1 MINIEAVKRILES
14 QGKLDFKP
22 FHFKNAKQD
31 YWAYRTNE
39 NEFYVCDDN
48 FIDISHSE
56 IGIDNPW
63 YFVLN
68 TEKDYRLLEEGESV
82 SVIQDI
88 NPDNLIK
95 NVWLIKEY
103 MEGSEIAEKDID
115 GYKSVT
121 DSLII
126 FETETI
132 EIKPNKLNYWIPE
145 KQIACYNSWDFL
157 EESDVFYCGT
167 YNDSDLFFSKSGYH
181 MECKHTYGRESRWH
195 YFDKLVVW
203 FCKDGFMLV
212 NICPKNGSFLFEL
225 YVHAVI
231 MEESYGWN
239 YIGDKCIGSHII
251 NENFNLPEFNLFA
264 NDNVFVLSN
273 YRPWISSW
281 ITIDRFG
288 NLGCIVTEKRGKI
301 VDFSNDI
308 LKVDSSP
315 CGEQGKEFEFY
326 DYKGNCLARIT
337 NKNVNYVTV
346 TKSFDTAIV
355 VDESN
360 KDSILTLK
368 GVINTRTHSLIIP
381 FRYKNLE
388 LFDAGDYFYAIIG
401 EEFTDKSGAKAIQY
415 GLLHNNVLLLPCNN
429 VEIKSLSNNLFVWR
443 NGDKLGL
450 VSNGK
455 ICCDSIYSKMLVASS
470 EGASREFDHY
480 GYLGAVYKYKKYK
493 YACVYDGDKCGVFV
507 PDWDMFIPPKYKDCT
522 VFVEEQFILADGIL
536 YSTLDGNLTFVK
548 DVTKYDYIGAL
559 CCYHLFR
566 EKESLKNKVNSYICV
581 HLKDGKLSEEDV
593 IDAKYDH
600 NIEDD
605 CKSDIDWRNYS
616 PILSIGCS
624 SVFYSVKEECFEDDI
639 NFFSSCSEPDID
651 PDEGYNYERDTYY
664 ALGGD
669 DYDRWKENGGDLDG
683 MMEGM
688 GF

>member
-1 MINIEAVKRILES
+1 MINIEAVKRVLES

-48 FIDISHSE
+48 LIDISHSE

-251 NENFNLPEFNLFA
+251 NENFNLSEFNLFA

-429 VEIKSLSNNLFVWR
+429 VEIKSLSENLFVWKE
-443 NGDKLGL
+443 GKKYGL
-450 VSNGK
+450 ICNGK
-455 ICCDSIYSKMLVASS
+455 KCTDCIYDNISEEKSIGRRKIRDKYLHDTYNYIKYSYAILQT
-470 EGASREFDHY
+470 DN
-480 GYLGAVYKYKKYK
+480 KK
-493 YACVYDGDKCGVFV
+493 GLFV
-507 PDWDMFIPPKYKDCT
+507 PNWDILIPATYTEIKA
-522 VFVEEQFILADGIL
+522 FVEERAILADGKLFKIIDK
-536 YSTLDGNLTFVK
+536 TLVLDK
-548 DVTKYDYIGAL
+548 DLSDFDYIGGL
-559 CCYHLFR
+559 RGYHLFR
-566 EKESLKNKVNSYICV
+566 RIGGDINDIDNYICFYLPDEDWMEEGV
-581 HLKDGKLSEEDV
+581 WDVEED
-593 IDAKYDH
+593 DE
-600 NIEDD
+600 IEADREHILW
-605 CKSDIDWRNYS
+605 SNYR
-616 PILSIGCS
+616 PVLALGDGT
-624 SVFYSVKEECFEDDI
+624 VFYSVKEDRFYDDI
-639 NFFSSCSEPDID
+639 NDLASYPDYY
-651 PDEGYNYERDTYY
+651 PDDDYDYERDTYY

-669 DYDRWKENGGDLDG
+669 DYDQWKENGGDLDG